1 MPSVFTK
8 RLLFLIGSLL
18 LCISTQVLLFSWG
31 GFFGSHSPSSQTW
44 SRYASLSTPTRPA
57 IQDQRPP
64 FEKGV
69 IFPRWAQTSYG
80 PGDTQWMQALSD
92 IQVQTGAR
100 WIEIPILFSQ
110 ASPTSTQ
117 VTMGPSTPTVESVVA
132 GIRAARSRGYHVF
145 VVPLLGVIGPGFW
158 AANIQFASY
167 EQEVQ
172 WFDSFWQV
180 YRPYVV
186 AAQVAG
192 ADQLSIGT
200 EEVWLEQFVPAVL
213 WNTLIAR
220 VRSIF
225 SRIITYSMNWS
236 SLSNPLP
243 TWMSNSNLSMIG
255 VSEYI
260 PLVDTSKRVDPK
272 DMFSL
277 WRLKVKLVLDNLAI
291 RLGKPVIISEIGY
304 RNTADALYQ
313 SWETESPTSPPD
325 SIEQA
330 AAYNAALENV
340 MPDPHIAGIFCWG
353 WDGVEAFKLSGQPAA
368 VVLRLWYTS

>member
-31 GFFGSHSPSSQTW
+31 GLFGSHSPSSQIW
-44 SRYASLSTPTRPA
+44 SRYASLPTPTRPA

-80 PGDTQWMQALSD
+80 PGDTEWLQGLSD

-100 WIEIPILFSQ
+100 WIEMPILFSQ

-117 VTMGPSTPTVESVVA
+117 VMVGPSTPTVESVVA
-132 GIRAARSRGYHVF
+132 GIRAARTLGYHVF
-145 VVPLLGVIGPGFW
+145 VIPLIGIIGPGLW
-158 AANIQFASY
+158 AANIQFSSY
-167 EQEVQ
+167 KQEVE
-172 WFDSFWQV
+172 WFNSFWRVFQ
-180 YRPYVV
+180 PYVW

-200 EEVWLEQFVPAVL
+200 EEVWLEQFAPASL

-220 VRSIF
+220 VRSVF
-225 SRIITYSMNWS
+225 SRIITYDMDWS
-236 SLSNPLP
+236 SLSRPVQA
-243 TWMSNSNLSMIG
+243 WMNNSNLSVIG
-255 VSEYI
+255 VTEYI
-260 PLVDTSKRVDPK
+260 PLVDIPKRVDPK
-272 DMFSL
+272 VMFSL
-277 WRLKVKLVLDNLAI
+277 WRDKVKRAIDNFAI
-291 RLGKPVIISEIGY
+291 HVGKPVVISEIGY
-304 RNTADALYQ
+304 RNTSDALYHP
-313 SWETESPTSPPD
+313 WDTESPTSPPD
-325 SIEQA
+325 PIEQA

-340 MPDPHIAGIFCWG
+340 MPDPHIAGIFFWG
-353 WDGVEAFKLSGQPAA
+353 WDGVGAFKLSGQPAV
-368 VVLRLWYTS
+368 VVLHLWYTS